1 MFSVF
6 RWGWVGQPWGMSADF
21 PLSSYQK
28 LRARFREAA
37 LLRSTEGVL
46 GWDQETGLPPKA
58 VGWRAEQMSHLS
70 GLVHRLTTGPEI
82 GDWLGECESVE
93 WARESVEAVNVRG
106 WRREYDRAAKLPAAL
121 VEEFSLTT
129 SAGMHSWAEARK
141 TSNFPAFQPV
151 LEKLVRL
158 CQEKADHYGWTTCR
172 YDALMDVYEPGAR
185 SAEIGALFGVLGPEV
200 AALIGPAMEKA
211 AAQPEDL
218 LAGHYPVAAQQAFN
232 REVAEAVGFDF
243 EAGRIDTT
251 THPFCTGLG
260 PGDTRLTTRYDESDF
275 FGSLYGVLHEAGHG
289 LYDQGLRAEE
299 WGLPAGD
306 AVSLGIH
313 ESQSRLW
320 ENHIGG
326 SDAFWEHWY
335 PRACHHFPG
344 LTKFTPSQIAAAAR
358 RVSPSFIRVEADEVT
373 YDQHIILRFELER
386 GLINGD
392 LAVRDVPE
400 AWNARFK
407 ELLGLTV
414 PDDARGCL
422 QDIHWSMGSLG
433 YFSTYTLGNL
443 NASQLMKAVR
453 SAHPGLDGELAAG
466 KYSTLLGWLRRNVHE
481 LGQTLDPPE
490 LMKRATG
497 AATDAK
503 HHLEYLRGKFL

>member
-1 MFSVF
+1 
-6 RWGWVGQPWGMSADF
+6 MSMTSNAYHS
-21 PLSSYQK
+21 LHT
-28 LRARFREAA
+28 RFREAA

-46 GWDQETGLPPKA
+46 GWDQETGMPGKA
-58 VGWRAEQMSHLS
+58 VAWRAAQMSHLS
-70 GLVHRLTTGPEI
+70 GLIHRLTTAPEVGEWLALAEA
-82 GDWLGECESVE
+82 GDRPASAVESV
-93 WARESVEAVNVRG
+93 NLRG
-106 WRREYDRAAKLPAAL
+106 WRRDFDRETKLPAAL

-129 SAGMHSWAEARK
+129 SSGMHAWAAARK
-141 TSNFPAFQPV
+141 ASDFAAFQPV

-158 CQEKADHYGWTTCR
+158 SQEKADHLGWTTCR
-172 YDALMDVYEPGAR
+172 YDALMDIYEPGAQ
-185 SAEIGALFGVLGPEV
+185 SAEIGALFSRLGPEI
-200 AALIGPAMEKA
+200 AALIRPAMEKA
-211 AAQPEDL
+211 QAQPETL
-218 LAGHYPVAAQQAFN
+218 LAGHYPIPAQQAFN
-232 REVAEAVGFDF
+232 REVAEAIGFNF

-260 PGDTRLTTRYDESDF
+260 PGDTRLTTRYDGTDF
-275 FGSLYGVLHEAGHG
+275 FSSLYGVLHEAGHG
-289 LYDQGLRAEE
+289 LYDQGLNEEE

-326 SDAFWEHWY
+326 SDAFWQHWH

-344 LTKFTPSQIAAAAR
+344 LASFTPAQIAAAAR

-386 GLINGD
+386 DLINGH

-400 AWNARFK
+400 AWNARFR

-414 PDDARGCL
+414 PDHARGCL
-422 QDIHWSMGSLG
+422 QDIHWSMGSFG

-443 NASQLMKAVR
+443 NASQLMR
-453 SAHPGLDGELAAG
+453 SAHRTLPSLESDLASG
-466 KYSTLLGWLRRNVHE
+466 HYQSLLTWLREQIHHAGRS
-481 LGQTLDPPE
+481 LDPQD
-490 LMKRATG
+490 LMRRATG
-497 AATDAK
+497 ESTQATY
-503 HHLEYLRGKFL
+503 HLDYLKAKFL